1 MKLILT
7 LLSASLAAIAQTP
20 LADAV
25 NKRIA
30 SFHGTVS
37 LYARNLDTGAEF
49 ALRADELVR
58 TASTIKLPIMTAAFD
73 LAAKG
78 KLRWDETLLLRRED
92 QVSGSGVL
100 HEFSDGVRLP
110 VRDVVHLMI
119 VVSDNTATNLV
130 LDRISA
136 DAVNAFMDEL
146 KLPNTRSL
154 RKVRGDGSQLKA
166 PSGWSRAGLVEANR
180 KYGLGVTT
188 SREMVR
194 LLELLDQGK
203 VVDAAASKEMISI
216 LKRQQFKDGIG
227 RRIDAGLVASKSGSL
242 DALRSDVG
250 IYYGHAGR
258 IALAITVDGM
268 PKIDYSPDNP
278 GLLLIADLAEIL
290 VDGLSRNPVR

>member
-1 MKLILT
+1 LKLILT